1 MRQRTKMSG
10 LVSHNKPSGSSF
22 QSKRNRCEMNI
33 KKLENLITEG
43 YKLTGV
49 KRAADATPKEVEVA
63 IFGGK
68 VRMTFAEYQEHGQ
81 GLKILMEIF

>member
-1 MRQRTKMSG
+1 MRQRIKMSG
-10 LVSHNKPSGSSF
+10 LVSHNTPDGKSRT
-22 QSKRNRCEMNI
+22 SK
-33 KKLENLITEG
+33 ENKCRMSLDKMQRLLNEG

-49 KRAADATPKEVEVA
+49 KRASDTTPKEVEVA

-68 VRMTFAEYQEHGQ
+68 VRMTFAEYQQHGQ